1 MSNKIMI
8 GTVNQL
14 ENMTVTSTLAADSAH
29 PLSNLTNGIKDIPAR
44 WDVSSTTEFSI
55 KGTTATAVNV
65 NALMIKGH
73 NFTGSAT
80 VRLRLFSGES
90 QGGTTLYDSTA
101 KVPLT
106 NRAFGELI
114 SGVHK
119 IDGYLELENRLD
131 PVYTLTFNTALVKSF
146 QIDIDADGT
155 PDDVLRID
163 TVALFF
169 GWSPNYNFSYGF
181 DQTVQEDAEHEQTRG
196 GGLHTFGMPL
206 RRFLRCE
213 FELMETLNNNT
224 LLDILT
230 TAKMGGNLY
239 VIPDPSATGFNKY
252 LGSSI
257 YKRDSQATRRA
268 RFYNGNATPLVL
280 KEN

>member
-1 MSNKIMI
+1 MSYKIMI

-14 ENMTVTSTLAADSAH
+14 ENMTVTSTHSADAAH
-29 PLSNLTNGIKDIPAR
+29 PLSNLTNGIKDIPTR
-44 WDVSSTTEFSI
+44 WDVSSTTSFAI
-55 KGTTATAVNV
+55 KGTSATAVNV

-80 VRLRLFSGES
+80 VRLRLYSGEN
-90 QGGTTLYDSTA
+90 QTGTLLFDSTS

-114 SGVHK
+114 AGVHK

-131 PVYTLTFNTALVKSF
+131 PVYTLTFDTALIKSF
-146 QIDIDADGT
+146 QIDIDATGS

-169 GWSPNYNFSYGF
+169 GWSPDYNFSYGY
-181 DQTVQEDAEHEQTRG
+181 DQGIQEDAEHEQSRG
-196 GGLHTFGMPL
+196 GGLHTFAMPARRSL
-206 RRFLRCE
+206 RVE

-224 LLDILT
+224 FLDLMSAIG
-230 TAKMGGNLY
+230 MGGNVY
-239 VIPDPSATGFNKY
+239 IIPNPSATGYTKY
-252 LGSSI
+252 LGNSI
-257 YKRDSQATRRA
+257 YKRNSQATRRA
-268 RFYNGNATPLVL
+268 RFFNGNSSTLVL
-280 KEN
+280 EEN

>member
-14 ENMTVTSTLAADSAH
+14 ENMTVTSTLSADTAH
-29 PLSNLTNGIKDIPAR
+29 PLTNLTNGIKDIPAR
-44 WDVSSTTEFSI
+44 WDVGSTTEFSI
-55 KGTTATAVNV
+55 KGTTATAKFV

-73 NFTGSAT
+73 NFTADAT
-80 VRLRLFSGES
+80 VRLRLFTGED

-101 KVPLT
+101 KIPLT
-106 NRAFGELI
+106 GRAFGELV
-114 SGVHK
+114 SGINV
-119 IDGYLELENRLD
+119 IDSYYEIDNHLD
-131 PVYTLTFNTALVKSF
+131 PVYTLTFDSALIKSF
-146 QIDIDADGT
+146 QIDIDATGS
-155 PDDVLRID
+155 PDDILSID

-169 GWSPNYNFSYGF
+169 CWSPNYNFSYGF

-224 LLDILT
+224 LLDIIT

-252 LGSSI
+252 LGNSI

>member
-14 ENMTVTSTLAADSAH
+14 ENMTVTSTLAADAAH

-131 PVYTLTFNTALVKSF
+131 PVYTLTFDTALVKSF

-181 DQTVQEDAEHEQTRG
+181 DQGSQEAAEHDKTRG
-196 GGLHTFGMPL
+196 GGLHTFAMPARRSL
-206 RRFLRCE
+206 RVE

-224 LLDILT
+224 YLDLIS
-230 TAKMGGNLY
+230 AIGMGGNLY
-239 VIPDPSATGFNKY
+239 VIPDPAATGYTKY
-252 LGSSI
+252 LGNSI
-257 YKRDSQATRRA
+257 YKRNSQATRRA
-268 RFYNGNATPLVL
+268 RFYNGNSSPLVL
-280 KEN
+280 EEN